1 MESAPVF
8 RTLFLLLLANGA
20 PVIAKRLLG
29 EKLAFPLDGGKSFFD
44 GRPWFGHSK
53 TVRGIVISVA
63 ATAGGAIMLGLP
75 PMMGALFA
83 LSAMA
88 GDLASS
94 FIKRRMG
101 MPPSSMAIGLDQLP
115 ESLLPVVIYWQALGL
130 QPASGVAVLVL
141 FFVGELI
148 LSRILYHL
156 HVRDRPY

>member
-1 MESAPVF
+1 
-8 RTLFLLLLANGA
+8 
-20 PVIAKRLLG
+20 
-29 EKLAFPLDGGKSFFD
+29 
-44 GRPWFGHSK
+44 
-53 TVRGIVISVA
+53 
-63 ATAGGAIMLGLP
+63 MLGLP

-130 QPASGVAVLVL
+130 QPASGVVVLVL

-148 LSRILYHL
+148 LSRILFHL